1 MKIIEEK
8 FLYIDKF
15 NGLVKSFWIMK
26 IRQKQNIKTSPCR
39 KKLFRIQMFYL
50 ETDRI
55 FVIIS
60 QILMHKQTH
69 CKKYISINVKED
81 LK

>member
-39 KKLFRIQMFYL
+39 KNCL
-50 ETDRI
+50 EYKC
-55 FVIIS
+55 FS
-60 QILMHKQTH
+60 QIELEFLFL
-69 CKKYISINVKED
+69 YPRY
-81 LK
+81 